1 MSLDHKELL
10 SVIKTLRE
18 IQEGAL
24 VAIREM
30 NVMLKD
36 LEKRV
41 RKLEETQKT
50 K

>member
-1 MSLDHKELL
+1 MSLDNEELF
-10 SVIKTLRE
+10 SVVKTLRE

-24 VAIREM
+24 LAMRDMAV
-30 NVMLKD
+30 VLKD

-50 K
+50 I

>member
-1 MSLDHKELL
+1 MSLDYKELL

-18 IQEGAL
+18 VQEGAL
-24 VAIREM
+24 VAMREM
-30 NVMLKD
+30 NVVLKD

-50 K
+50 